1 MRTLIFG
8 AGAVGSYIGAILTS
22 IGRDVTLVA
31 RGAQYEALATAGV
44 KLDGPH
50 SGRPQPIRV
59 NVCRAGEE
67 KPPYDLVFI
76 TLKAHHVGQCAKH
89 LCQLIGPEGILLFGQ
104 NGIPWWYFSGI
115 DSPLTGARLRS
126 LDPDGVLASSF
137 PMRNVVGAVVYKPME
152 SIAPGHVKLADSKED
167 CLTVGE
173 IDNRM
178 TPRLEHIK
186 ALIEPAGWPVRVT
199 ADIRTPKWSKL
210 LSNAIWNPLGA
221 VVQGTATQ
229 VATDPNTALIAK
241 AMVEEVLAVARSVE
255 ITLDADP
262 AQIVAEAA
270 KRVSIASSTLQDVR
284 AGRRIEIE
292 VLVHAITEI
301 GRLTGVPTPTLDVIG
316 ACAAFI
322 NRRIVKDRIAIA
334 PRACAG

>member
-31 RGAQYEALATAGV
+31 RGAQYEALATRGV
-44 KLDGPH
+44 RLDGPH
-50 SGRPQPIRV
+50 SGRPEPVRV
-59 NVCRAGEE
+59 NVCREGEE
-67 KPPYDLVFI
+67 QPPYDLVFV
-76 TLKAHHVGQCAKH
+76 TLKAHHVGVCAAH
-89 LCQLIGPEGILLFGQ
+89 LCRMIGPEGVLLFGQ
-104 NGIPWWYFSGI
+104 NGIPWWYFQGI
-115 DSPLTGARLRS
+115 DSPYKTARLPS
-126 LDPDGVLASSF
+126 LDPDGLLASSF
-137 PMRNVVGAVVYKPME
+137 PMKSVVGAVMYKPME
-152 SIAPGHVKLADSKED
+152 QIAPGHVKLADSKED

-178 TPRLEHIK
+178 TPRLERIK

-199 ADIRTPKWSKL
+199 TDIRTPKWAKL

-229 VATDPNTALIAK
+229 LAADPRIAPLAK
-241 AMVEEVLAVARSVE
+241 AMIEEVIAVARSVGIKLE
-255 ITLDADP
+255 ADP
-262 AQIVAEAA
+262 VQIVAEAA

-301 GRLTGVPTPTLDVIG
+301 GRLTGVPTPNLDVIG

-322 NRRIVKDRIAIA
+322 NRRIIEDKVAFG
-334 PRACAG
+334 PRPALG